1 MGELS
6 AAGQQDFEA
15 FARRW
20 LVVVVT
26 LLVRV
31 VREPALAYDLATEA
45 VAAARLRWKSAPGSD
60 DQAGWLF
67 GISAEILSA
76 AAERGRVPS
85 NERRRGRRVEP
96 FRLSVRDQQELMR
109 LAEAH
114 VELPPSASDG
124 AAAIARSAPPPHRLR
139 ELRLSGLVEAEPL
152 GERVTNGHES

>member
-1 MGELS
+1 MGDLS
-6 AAGQQDFEA
+6 ASGQQDFEA
-15 FARRW
+15 FAGRW
-20 LVVVVT
+20 LVVVVA

-31 VREPALAYDLATEA
+31 VREPALAYDLATE
-45 VAAARLRWKSAPGSD
+45 VAAAARVRWKSAPGSD
-60 DQAGWLF
+60 DQAGGLLE
-67 GISAEILSA
+67 ICAEILSA

-85 NERRRGRRVEP
+85 NERLRGRQVEP
-96 FRLSVRDQQELMR
+96 LRLNLRDQQELMR

-152 GERVTNGHES
+152 GERVTDGHES